1 MRLRAGL
8 GPWNIKTMSQVL
20 YLLRHAKA
28 EPWYPGVNDYSRPL
42 NERGHEHMRTL
53 VARFGDQ
60 IDWPE
65 NILCSGS
72 TRTRETLAPFI
83 AANPELQG
91 NTTYTDDIYE
101 ASAGTLHALALD
113 AFETTQSL
121 MMVGHN
127 PGFEQLTMALVRHED
142 TTGIYKMPTGT
153 LAVIEFDRG
162 FRQDAGDG
170 ALKYWLRRKDL
181 LAQAAQSSDFS

>member
-1 MRLRAGL
+1 
-8 GPWNIKTMSQVL
+8 MSQVL

-42 NERGHEHMRTL
+42 NERGREHMRAL

-65 NILCSGS
+65 KILCSGS
-72 TRTRETLAPFI
+72 TRTRETLAPFL
-83 AANPELQG
+83 AVNPELQG

-101 ASAGTLHALALD
+101 ASAGTLHALAQD
-113 AFETTQSL
+113 AFETARSL

-142 TTGIYKMPTGT
+142 TAGIHKMPTGT
-153 LAVIEFDRG
+153 LAVIEFAGG
-162 FRQDAGDG
+162 FGLDAGDG
-170 ALKYWLRRKDL
+170 ALQYWLRRKDL
-181 LAQAAQSSDFS
+181 QVPAVQSSEFS